1 MKKVMGVLALS
12 LVFLVM
18 IGLPAFALSQA
29 APAAAPTVVTMGEL
43 FTGLKDGSI
52 WKGVLSGCVAGVA
65 AALMGWF
72 KNRSTATGEQERFQ
86 VKYMIPT
93 VLVGALVGIV
103 AAVMKKAPADFVS
116 SIEGAAIFGPITM
129 AVESALKAIWRHG
142 TLHLKDML
150 GDIKAGAGN
159 PTPPAPPKE

>member
-1 MKKVMGVLALS
+1 MKVLALS
-12 LVFLVM
+12 LLFVVM
-18 IGLPAFALSQA
+18 IGLPAFALEQA
-29 APAAAPTVVTMGEL
+29 VPAAAPTVVTMGEI

-52 WKGVLSGCVAGVA
+52 WKGILSGCLAGVA

-72 KNRSTATGEQERFQ
+72 KNRNMATGIQERFE

-103 AAVMKKAPADFVS
+103 AALLKKAPADFVS

-129 AVESALKAIWRHG
+129 GVESILKAVWRHG
-142 TLHLKDML
+142 TLQLKDML
-150 GDIKAGAGN
+150 NDIKTGAGN
-159 PTPPAPPKE
+159 PTPPAPPKG